1 MVLVIAV
8 HEPWYKLVLVNG
20 PIFFLVMTYPTLTDY
35 STWKQFRVLNLD
47 PSESARFDLARTD
60 GAVKSKQ
67 DAPGQDRGMVDGVT
81 SKFIPPK

>member
-1 MVLVIAV
+1 MVQVGTGKRS
-8 HEPWYKLVLVNG
+8 Y
-20 PIFFLVMTYPTLTDY
+20 FFLVITLTDY

-67 DAPGQDRGMVDGVT
+67 DAPGQDRGMGGMG
-81 SKFIPPK
+81 

>member
-1 MVLVIAV
+1 MVQVGTGKRS
-8 HEPWYKLVLVNG
+8 Y
-20 PIFFLVMTYPTLTDY
+20 FFLVMTYPTLTDY